1 MTKMGKFI
9 VFEGNE
15 GTGKSTHIKK
25 LSAYLKTI
33 NHDHIVTREP
43 GGTEFGES
51 IRSILLNSKS
61 TLDPTSEALL
71 FYASRIMNYKSVI
84 LSAMEAGKT
93 VICDRFHYST
103 LVYQGLSQNC
113 KEVCSL
119 HNILNKIF
127 SENISIVVYLDASV
141 DTCFSR
147 INKRQKSD
155 KFELQGK
162 DFLENIK
169 KSYEVALK
177 DIDRKFVVD
186 TDQELEV
193 VTRMIREKIEL
204 ILDE

>member
-1 MTKMGKFI
+1 MLIF
-9 VFEGNE
+9 
-15 GTGKSTHIKK
+15 STI
-25 LSAYLKTI
+25 Y
-33 NHDHIVTREP
+33 
-43 GGTEFGES
+43 S
-51 IRSILLNSKS
+51 IRVAKYFEN
-61 TLDPTSEALL
+61 
-71 FYASRIMNYKSVI
+71 
-84 LSAMEAGKT
+84 
-93 VICDRFHYST
+93 
-103 LVYQGLSQNC
+103 VY
-113 KEVCSL
+113 
-119 HNILNKIF
+119 IT
-127 SENISIVVYLDASV
+127 SV

-204 ILDE
+204 TLDE